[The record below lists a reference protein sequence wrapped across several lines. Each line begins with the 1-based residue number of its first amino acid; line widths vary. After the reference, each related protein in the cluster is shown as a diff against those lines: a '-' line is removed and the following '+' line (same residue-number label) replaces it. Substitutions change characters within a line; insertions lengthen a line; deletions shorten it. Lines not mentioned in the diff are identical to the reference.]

1 MPVVFAGVP
10 LVGKKTSPM
19 AYLVYSTLRLK
30 TLEVTLAPGLEGVG
44 VATTDAPLTVGVRPG
59 AARVT
64 LFPDCQL

>member
-1 MPVVFAGVP
+1 
-10 LVGKKTSPM
+10 M

-44 VATTDAPLTVGVRPG
+44 VAATDAPLTVGVVG
-59 AARVT
+59 TARVT

>member
-30 TLEVTLAPGLEGVG
+30 TLEVTLAPALEGVG
-44 VATTDAPLTVGVRPG
+44 VATTDAPLTVGVVG